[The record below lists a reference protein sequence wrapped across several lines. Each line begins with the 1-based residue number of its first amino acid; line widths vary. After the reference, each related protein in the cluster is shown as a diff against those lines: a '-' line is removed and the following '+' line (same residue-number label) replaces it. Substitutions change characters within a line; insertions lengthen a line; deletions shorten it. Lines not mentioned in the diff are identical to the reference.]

1 MSIFPVF
8 SVQVVFE
15 FVNVGKTLIEML
27 YGLRNFSLHMTKQFS
42 AEMVL
47 QAVMWKGKNCVTYV
61 YKFLSASGVSRVKI
75 ERNDVLF

>member
-1 MSIFPVF
+1 MSVFPVF

-27 YGLRNFSLHMTKQFS
+27 YGLRNFSLHVTKQFS

-47 QAVMWKGKNCVTYV
+47 QAAIWKRKNCVTYV
-61 YKFLSASGVSRVKI
+61 YKFLSVSGVSRVKI
-75 ERNDVLF
+75 ERNDV

>member
-1 MSIFPVF
+1 MSVFPVF

-27 YGLRNFSLHMTKQFS
+27 YGLRNFSLHVTKQFS

-47 QAVMWKGKNCVTYV
+47 QA
-61 YKFLSASGVSRVKI
+61 AI
-75 ERNDVLF
+75 

>member
-47 QAVMWKGKNCVTYV
+47 QAVMWKWKNCVTYV